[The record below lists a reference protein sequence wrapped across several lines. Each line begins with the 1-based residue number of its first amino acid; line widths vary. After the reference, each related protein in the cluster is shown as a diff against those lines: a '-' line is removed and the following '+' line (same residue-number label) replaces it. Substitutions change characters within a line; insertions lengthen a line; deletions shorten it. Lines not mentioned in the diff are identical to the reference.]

1 MASRGRDLEADI
13 ESGRT
18 ASSDESTGDSI
29 SVHSAGKKIFNK
41 LLTGPLSYDGPIK
54 TEFADNLLSSRY
66 NAGESIELLVKKS
79 SGDEESGD
87 SVVSLENTVVKEKKK
102 KPCSKKPPRP
112 PRPPKG
118 PSLNDSDIKIMK
130 EISELVA
137 RKRARIER
145 MKAIRRMKAP
155 KKSSSGSLTALVIT
169 AIFFLVIF
177 VQGFCSKSSV
187 KVGYHGSP
195 EAAVG
200 TGGLISMRFYGSPSN
215 EINGPVSHSLSS
227 AEQAAGSIPFVDNG
241 ISDGFVIKSLS

>member
-13 ESGRT
+13 ESGGT
-18 ASSDESTGDSI
+18 TSSDESTGDSI

-54 TEFADNLLSSRY
+54 TEFADNLSWY

-79 SGDEESGD
+79 SGDEENGG
-87 SVVSLENTVVKEKKK
+87 SVVSLEKTVVKEKKK
-102 KPCSKKPPRP
+102 KPCSKKPSRP

-130 EISELVA
+130 EISELAA

-145 MKAIRRMKAP
+145 MKALRRMKAP

-200 TGGLISMRFYGSPSN
+200 TEGLISVKFYGSPSN
-215 EINGPVSHSLSS
+215 EINGPVSHSPSS
-227 AEQAAGSIPFVDNG
+227 AERAAGSIPFVDKG
-241 ISDGFVIKSLS
+241 ISDGFVIKSSS